1 MFCNTIVSNILRL
14 LQSFKIINPSFS
26 HEWFL
31 ELSKVKL
38 VNYVLVLEKLKF
50 CANLGCKNKTGKGFS
65 SFCIPKDTESE
76 QQLEK
81 KRRLLWI
88 KKLKNRIDITD
99 HINFRVC
106 MIIRYYC
113 LPRQNILSWTR
124 LLPVIPRLV
133 NATLIHLERKHLRL

>member
-1 MFCNTIVSNILRL
+1 VIFRAV
-14 LQSFKIINPSFS
+14 QSLTS
-26 HEWFL
+26 
-31 ELSKVKL
+31 ELTL
-38 VNYVLVLEKLKF
+38 LVLDKLKF

-113 LPRQNILSWTR
+113 L
-124 LLPVIPRLV
+124 V
-133 NATLIHLERKHLRL
+133 NNSYARIS